1 MKKQYWYIAG
11 ASLLIFLIMGTKKA
25 FGKVTTENKIR
36 GCDPSGCGHFGADRG
51 SRLHQ
56 GIDIVVKEGE
66 IINSPID
73 GEVIRYP
80 FPYSGDINYKGILI
94 RNKDF
99 EVKIFYI
106 NPTAPVG
113 KILKGQ
119 KIGNAQNIAKKYPSS
134 PMTNH
139 IHLEVRDMKG
149 NLLNPSNLF

>member
-51 SRLHQ
+51 SRKHE

-66 IINSPID
+66 TIISPID

-94 RNKDF
+94 RNKDL
-99 EVKIFYI
+99 EVKIFYL

-113 KILKGQ
+113 KISKGQ
-119 KIGNAQNIAKKYPSS
+119 KIGIAQNIAKKYPSK
-134 PMTNH
+134 PMTPH
-139 IHLEVRDMKG
+139 IHLEVRDNKG
-149 NLLNPSNLF
+149 NLLNPTNLF

>member
-11 ASLLIFLIMGTKKA
+11 ASLLIYIIMGTKKA
-25 FGKVTTENKIR
+25 FGKVTEENKIR
-36 GCDPSGCGHFGADRG
+36 GCDPSGCGNFGASRGDRT
-51 SRLHQ
+51 HQ
-56 GIDIVVKEGE
+56 GIDIVVKEGDV
-66 IINSPID
+66 IKSPID

-94 RNKDF
+94 RNKDY

-106 NPTAPVG
+106 NPNAPVG

-139 IHLEVRDMKG
+139 IHLEVRDNKG
-149 NLLNPSNLF
+149 NLINPTNLF